1 MTPKLKALL
10 VTVGVLV
17 AGGTLYTVNLPKPD
31 TDRADLVDAGIA
43 ACDPVVVRVRARI
56 PPPALRARLA
66 DAGLDVPD
74 MTRPDGGIRP
84 RRFTQVT
91 MRARLCG
98 NDLVLPIQANGETGL
113 EVFGEA
119 ELLTD
124 AGLGP
129 ARPQVDE
136 QCACRRRGGVCRL
149 RSDGGLVPFDTEL
162 QPGTFVGAGCV
173 AKSCGEIAG
182 EQGASMPEVCR

>member
-1 MTPKLKALL
+1 MNSKLKALL
-10 VTVGVLV
+10 VAV
-17 AGGTLYTVNLPKPD
+17 GTLVVGGVAYTVNLPKPD
-31 TDRADLVDAGIA
+31 ADRADLVDAGIL
-43 ACDPVVVRVRARI
+43 ACDPVVVRVRARV

-74 MTRPDGGIRP
+74 LTLPDGGTKP
-84 RRFTQVT
+84 RRYTQVT

-98 NDLVLPIQANGETGL
+98 TDLVLPIQDDL
-113 EVFGEA
+113 DVFGQV

-136 QCACRRRGGVCRL
+136 QCACRRRGGVCRQ
-149 RSDGGLVPFDTEL
+149 RSDGGVVPLDTEL

-173 AKSCGEIAG
+173 PKSCGEVAG
-182 EQGASMPEVCR
+182 EYDSMPEVCK